1 MIKRIVIYQSAL
13 NPMEKDN
20 SNEFKNNFSNE
31 FTDKLSLTK
40 TYHDFFQNVQV
51 NIYI

>member
-1 MIKRIVIYQSAL
+1 MIYQSAL

>member
-1 MIKRIVIYQSAL
+1 
-13 NPMEKDN
+13 MEKDN

-51 NIYI
+51 NIYIYIDIIPSCIIQF

>member
-1 MIKRIVIYQSAL
+1 
-13 NPMEKDN
+13 MEKDN
-20 SNEFKNNFSNE
+20 NESNNHFSNE

-51 NIYI
+51 KLNTFLNLYTCTQKLYNI